1 MLNRTA
7 LSTLLIL
14 SLGILPA
21 TAFAAPPAM
30 DVQHFKPHG
39 DRTGW
44 FVTESAQTLG
54 LWKPAF
60 GLWLNYAHKPLVH
73 YVDGEPTDLVV
84 KDLVTMDLQAAIGF
98 GPVDLALDLPI
109 NLLVAGDGFAG
120 WNDAFSSTSVGD
132 LRLLP
137 KVRFIDPD
145 KKGFGLGLALPL
157 TFPTGDS
164 DNYVG
169 RRTVSF
175 APTLLV
181 TGHVKKF
188 RIGGNLGYRLAGAD
202 EVEDLTA
209 GQAFLYRVAAS
220 VQPVDAL
227 TVGAE
232 IYGEAH
238 SIPRNNPAEW
248 LAGVTIHPVSGLGIS
263 LAAGTA
269 IGNGFSSPEGR
280 IVFGVGYT
288 PMAAADT
295 DEDSIPD
302 KKDQCPED
310 PEDMDDFED
319 ADGCPDPDND
329 GDGILD
335 VDDQCPNIA
344 ENFNNWEDSDG
355 CLDTVPDTDGDGLL
369 DNVDQCIDDPE
380 DIDQFEDEN
389 GCPDPDNDE
398 DTILDVDDQC
408 PLVPEVLNGV
418 DDEDG
423 CPDEAKVQLDLKKKE
438 IYIFEKVHFALN
450 KATIKRES
458 YDILDAVYTVLE
470 KYPFITLVEVQGHT
484 DIRGSDAHNLDL
496 SQRRA
501 DAVKAYLV
509 KKGIASERLQ
519 AKGFGESK
527 LLDTAETEEA
537 HAKNRRVQF
546 IVLEKSE

>member
-1 MLNRTA
+1 MLKRTA
-7 LSTLLIL
+7 LSTLLFL
-14 SLGILPA
+14 ALGVLPA
-21 TAFAAPPAM
+21 LALAAPPPM

-44 FVTESAQTLG
+44 FVTESAQTLEM
-54 LWKPAF
+54 WKPAF
-60 GLWLNYAHKPLVH
+60 GMWLSYANKPLVR

-84 KDLVTMDLQAAIGF
+84 KDLLTMDLQAAIGF
-98 GPVDLALDLPI
+98 GMVDLALDLPI
-109 NLLVAGDGFAG
+109 HLAVGGDGYSG
-120 WNDAFSSTSVGD
+120 WSDAFSGSAVGD

-137 KVRFIDPD
+137 KVRFLDPD
-145 KKGFGLGLALPL
+145 KKGIGLGLALPL

-164 DNYVG
+164 DSYVG

-175 APTLLV
+175 SPTLLV
-181 TGHVKKF
+181 TGHVGML
-188 RIGGNLGYRLAGAD
+188 RLGGNLGYRIAGAD
-202 EVEDLTA
+202 EVDDLTS
-209 GQAFLYRVAAS
+209 GKAFLYRVAAS

-269 IGNGFSSPEGR
+269 LGQGYSSPEGR
-280 IVFGVGYT
+280 IVFGIGYT
-288 PMAAADT
+288 PTKAKDT
-295 DEDSIPD
+295 DEDGIPD
-302 KKDQCPED
+302 KNDDCPED
-310 PEDMDDFED
+310 PEDIDEFED
-319 ADGCPDPDND
+319 SDGCPDIDND

-335 VDDQCPNIA
+335 VDDACPNIA
-344 ENFNNWEDSDG
+344 ENVNGWEDEDG
-355 CLDTVPDTDGDGLL
+355 CLDTIPDTDGDGLL
-369 DNVDQCIDDPE
+369 DTVDQCINDPE
-380 DIDQFEDEN
+380 DIDTFEDDD
-389 GCPDPDNDE
+389 GCPDPDNDQ
-398 DTILDVDDQC
+398 DNILDVDDEC
-408 PLVPEVLNGV
+408 PLEPEVLNGV

-423 CPDEAKVQLDLKKKE
+423 CPDEGKVRLDLNKKE

-458 YDILDAVYTVLE
+458 YEILDAVHNVLV
-470 KYPFITLVEVQGHT
+470 KFPGITLVEVQGHT
-484 DIRGSDAHNLDL
+484 DIRGPEYLNQDL

-501 DAVKAYLV
+501 DAVKNYLV
-509 KKGIASERLQ
+509 KKGIDAARLQ
-519 AKGFGESK
+519 SKGYGESK

-546 IVLEKSE
+546 IVLTKE